1 VCKASQLTA
10 MVTERASAQPAPST
24 MVALTYTMVA
34 YDAFA
39 FEGGGGLYS
48 PSGVTCSMP
57 LLGVMSGRALRSLH
71 KPQLRQTKCFIWT
84 H

>member
-1 VCKASQLTA
+1 MCKASQLTA

-39 FEGGGGLYS
+39 FDGGGGLYS

-57 LLGVMSGRALRSLH
+57 LLGIMSGREVRRRH
-71 KPQLRQTKCFIWT
+71 EPPVRQVRCFKRT
-84 H
+84 R